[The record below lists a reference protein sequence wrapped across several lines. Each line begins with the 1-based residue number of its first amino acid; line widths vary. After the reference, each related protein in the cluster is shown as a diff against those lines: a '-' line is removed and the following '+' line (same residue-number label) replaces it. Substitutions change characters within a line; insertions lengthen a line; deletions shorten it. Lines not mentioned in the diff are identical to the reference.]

1 MEQNMGKLLNAE
13 FGIYEGVGEYEFP
26 QIEPVHEI
34 PTIDRWIGFNYV
46 KTTHKK
52 KLKNTAV
59 HFFIDD
65 YQFERVWNQVNIYTP
80 LLKKFS
86 CVLSPD
92 FSMYTDFPKAVQ
104 IYNKYRNH
112 WLTAYW
118 QEQGMIV
125 IPTILWSTENHWDW
139 QFEGYPK
146 NSIVAV
152 SNVGCMQDKESK
164 EMFNAGFEE
173 MKRRLEP
180 ELILFYCHKFDNYDG
195 PIRYIRYLQGHQLKV

>member
-1 MEQNMGKLLNAE
+1 MGKLLNAE

-26 QIEPVHEI
+26 IIQPVHEMPI
-34 PTIDRWIGFNYV
+34 IDRWVGFNYV
-46 KTTHKK
+46 KTLTKK
-52 KLKNTAV
+52 KIKNTGV

-80 LLKKFS
+80 YLRKFS

-92 FSMYTDFPKAVQ
+92 FSLYMDFPKAVQ

-112 WLTAYW
+112 WLTAFW
-118 QEQGMIV
+118 QEHGLTV

-152 SNVGCMQDKESK
+152 SNVGCMNDKESI

-180 ELILFYCHKFDNYDG
+180 ERILFYCHQFGHYEGN
-195 PIRYIRYLQGHQLKV
+195 ITYIRYLQGHGLN